1 MMTALEIQ
9 NVLELP
15 VEQRILL
22 VEDMWDSIRPQS
34 QRIPVPA
41 SHKRELDRRFS
52 KYKENPSALLDDRQL
67 RQALGSRG

>member
-1 MMTALEIQ
+1 MTALEIK
-9 NVLELP
+9 NVMEMP

-34 QRIPVPA
+34 QRIPIPE
-41 SHKRELDRRFS
+41 SHKQELDRRFS
-52 KYKENPSALLDDRQL
+52 KYKQNASALLDDRQL

>member
-1 MMTALEIQ
+1 MT
-9 NVLELP
+9 VLEREAVLKMP

-34 QRIPVPA
+34 ERLPVPE

-52 KYKENPSALLDDRQL
+52 KYKQNTSALLNDQQL

>member
-1 MMTALEIQ
+1 MTALEME
-9 NVLELP
+9 NVLEMP

-34 QRIPVPA
+34 QRLPVPT
-41 SHKRELDRRFS
+41 SHKQELDRRFD
-52 KYKENPSALLDDRQL
+52 KYKQDPSALLDDRQL